1 MALIGED
8 GQYTGEHSISIN
20 DRNGNKK
27 NTAKDWHLVPAQR
40 PIVNPPEVKTKILEN
55 PGGDGIID
63 LSYAITGFPIY
74 GQRKGSWEFYVLN
87 DWHVWYDLYSDML
100 NFFHGKDIQVILEDD
115 IQYYYNGRITFN
127 QWASDPGHSKI
138 TLDYELDPYKLSR
151 YTSLDSK
158 WIWDTFCFPT
168 DVISKSAFSKMP
180 ANGTKTYTFTGRQ
193 VGRRPVTPEF
203 IIESGTVTSI
213 RLINKELGID
223 VTKTGSFTTTDS
235 NHNVEGSYHFEDLI
249 FSGFSDNNTVKIVFK
264 GNSKAVVSISYR
276 PGKL

>member
-1 MALIGED
+1 
-8 GQYTGEHSISIN
+8 
-20 DRNGNKK
+20 
-27 NTAKDWHLVPAQR
+27 
-40 PIVNPPEVKTKILEN
+40 
-55 PGGDGIID
+55 
-63 LSYAITGFPIY
+63 
-74 GQRKGSWEFYVLN
+74 
-87 DWHVWYDLYSDML
+87 
-100 NFFHGKDIQVILEDD
+100 
-115 IQYYYNGRITFN
+115 
-127 QWASDPGHSKI
+127 
-138 TLDYELDPYKLSR
+138 
-151 YTSLDSK
+151 
-158 WIWDTFCFPT
+158 
-168 DVISKSAFSKMP
+168 MP